1 MNEPKRRGRPPKGI
15 VRLTV
20 DQVADDM
27 ASGVRVML
35 TTVESERAVAQAYA
49 QRVWDGQSDT
59 VTRKER
65 LERVAKA
72 LEGQGLSMEGVSL

>member
-1 MNEPKRRGRPPKGI
+1 MREWKRIAEGGEI
-15 VRLTV
+15 A
-20 DQVADDM
+20 QHVAPAD
-27 ASGVRVML
+27 A
-35 TTVESERAVAQAYA
+35 AQAYA